1 MLLKRKIFHDCTGNP
16 RVQKA
21 VSLAL
26 LLKHRLGRTST
37 LHNWSTNK
45 LHDVAGVSAS
55 TIKKYMP
62 IMKSMGLVHF
72 CGKNNQ
78 HLVVSKISSHCQG
91 RNINISKFDFSSFK
105 EIHNCLRAFLALAI
119 QARKDF
125 IRRTIHALHN
135 PTSSKMLK
143 RARSKMRRLVKR
155 GVVSGMD
162 AVFEDHGISHARIAR
177 ETGNCLRTAH
187 SIIEFAIKKR
197 WWKKEKHE
205 LRVLLSGI
213 AFRDTGGLFTY
224 TTKNYLVVSLAN
236 TYTLT
241 KSIYNSIYPWGYSV
255 CKK

>member
-162 AVFEDHGISHARIAR
+162 AVFKELGLSRARIAK
-177 ETGNCLRTAH
+177 ETGNCIRTAH
-187 SIIEFAIKKR
+187 NIINYAVKKR
-197 WWKKEKHE
+197 WWKKHNHKEKFYLE
-205 LRVLLSGI
+205 GVY
-213 AFRDTGGLFTY
+213 FRDTGEFFTY
-224 TTKNYLVVSLAN
+224 STRNLVVQCHAN
-236 TYTLT
+236 SYTLA
-241 KSIYNSIYPWGYSV
+241 NSIYKDLYPW
-255 CKK
+255 